1 MNANPLIDI
10 CELITRSHYADLP
23 PRAVERA
30 KTFIL
35 DTLGVGLA
43 GSTAPRL
50 AELIAT
56 VGSWGAGHEAR
67 VWAHGTR
74 LPALSVAV
82 INAYQIHALEYD
94 CVHEAAVVHPMA
106 TLFSAVLA
114 HTERRAAQGRPV
126 SGEELILAV
135 ALGVETAAVIGASAK
150 SAMRFFRPAT
160 AGGFG
165 VVAALGKLEGLDQ
178 EMLLNAF
185 GLLYA
190 QTSGTL
196 QAHVEGSMALG
207 LQVGFNA
214 RAGMAAVDLAK
225 AGFNGPKD
233 NLTGQYGYF
242 KLMEPEHDLA
252 PWWAKL
258 GREWQITRLA
268 HKPFPSG
275 RLTHAAV
282 DAVQR
287 ARRER
292 DFAADDVASIECW
305 IPPLAN
311 RLCGRPDIPAPASNY
326 AKLCIPFVTGVEVV
340 RRAVTPQAFWGDA
353 LRDAAVHAVAA
364 RVTVH
369 QDANPDQNALWPQ
382 RFAIRLKD
390 GWTSEQV
397 IEHAIGHPDNP
408 LSPDAHLAKFRLC
421 VSLAQPALPAGRADE
436 LIAAVDDLE
445 NLLDAASLA
454 ALLSQALS

>member
-1 MNANPLIDI
+1 MTMNANPLVDI
-10 CELITRSHYADLP
+10 CELILRTRFADLP
-23 PRAVERA
+23 PLVVERA

-35 DTLGVGLA
+35 DTVGVGLA
-43 GSTAPRL
+43 GSTAPRIT
-50 AELIAT
+50 ELVAA
-56 VGSWGAGHEAR
+56 VGAWGAGSEAR
-67 VWAHGTR
+67 VWSHGTR
-74 LPALSVAV
+74 LPALSAAV

-106 TLFSAVLA
+106 TLFSAVMA
-114 HTERRAAQGRPV
+114 HTERRAAQGKPV
-126 SGEELILAV
+126 TGQELILAV

-165 VVAALGKLEGLDQ
+165 VVAAIGKLEHLDQ
-178 EMLLNAF
+178 ETLLNAF
-185 GLLYA
+185 GILYA

-214 RAGMAAVDLAK
+214 RAGLAAVDLAR

-233 NLTGQYGYF
+233 NLTGQYGFF
-242 KLMEPEHDLA
+242 KLFEAEHDLA

-258 GREWQITRLA
+258 GREWQITQLA

-292 DFAADDVASIECW
+292 DFAADDIDSIECW
-305 IPPLAN
+305 IPPLAY
-311 RLCGRPDIPAPASNY
+311 RLCGRPDIPDPASNY
-326 AKLCIPFVTGVEVV
+326 AKLCIPFVTGVEAV
-340 RRAVTPQAFWGDA
+340 RRTVTPQAFWGEA
-353 LRDAAVHAVAA
+353 LRDAAVNALAA

-369 QDANPDQNALWPQ
+369 QDTNPDQNALWPQ

-390 GWTSEQV
+390 GWGWDHEIV
-397 IEHAIGHPDNP
+397 HAIGHPQNP
-408 LSPDAHLAKFRLC
+408 LSHEAHIAKFRLC
-421 VSLAQPALPAGRADE
+421 VNLAQPRLPKDRANE
-436 LIAAVDDLE
+436 LIAAVGELE
-445 NLLDAASLA
+445 HSADAASVA
-454 ALLSQALS
+454 ALLS